1 VLVEAWTISDQL
13 RKNSSETTN
22 INRHSVYLL
31 KQLVNMKTKLK
42 SIAKYFGQIYA
53 NYIIDKLS
61 KCENLNEYEQLMYH
75 GVLLDYCIIEYL
87 DIYLD

>member
-1 VLVEAWTISDQL
+1 
-13 RKNSSETTN
+13 
-22 INRHSVYLL
+22 
-31 KQLVNMKTKLK
+31 MKTKLK